1 MNRPAN
7 TRHLRWVVPP
17 LVVISAVLSACTS
30 ATPAG
35 SSASAGTNGAL
46 VGRAECDANKAAGPV
61 TFVSPFGFD
70 ASAGII
76 DVFAAQSLG
85 YFRDLCL
92 TTSFVTNS
100 RDATALVSA
109 GTATTTAVGSAAD
122 FLVAAA
128 NGSTVTAVAT
138 YGDVS
143 DYCIITQPQ
152 FTSLPM
158 LEGHTLGYH
167 FVPEAPDLEMLAAS
181 GADVSKIQMVNTP
194 DFDPNQVVQGK
205 LESVGC
211 YQSNEPLT
219 LKAEGARFN
228 EFTPSQFGVSGTY
241 NVQFFNTAFL
251 ARHYGA
257 ARDWMRADLHAFAYC
272 EVHQATCIAIEQRAA
287 DAAGAD
293 FVVSHEQQV
302 WALEA
307 SLSKDHTL
315 PGEGIGVESRA
326 EWLPEVN
333 EVQRFKLATDLPPLS
348 RVENT
353 TMVASLYN
361 GKDLIWP

>member
-1 MNRPAN
+1 MNRRVR
-7 TRHLRWVVPP
+7 TRQLHWVLSP
-17 LVVISAVLSACTS
+17 LLVLSAVLAACS
-30 ATPAG
+30 SSGPVG
-35 SSASAGTNGAL
+35 SSAQVGPNASL
-46 VGRAECDANKAAGPV
+46 VGQAECNANRAAGPV

-85 YFRDLCL
+85 YFKDLCL

-100 RDATALVSA
+100 HDGTALVSA
-109 GTATTTAVGSAAD
+109 GTATTTGTGSAAD
-122 FLVAAA
+122 FVVAAA
-128 NGSTVTAVAT
+128 STSNITAVAT
-138 YGDVS
+138 YGDIS

-194 DFDPNQVVQGK
+194 SFDPNQVVQGK
-205 LESVGC
+205 IDSVGC

-241 NVQFFNTAFL
+241 NVEFFNTTFL
-251 ARHYGA
+251 TEHYNA

-272 EVHQATCIAIEQRAA
+272 EVHQARCIAIEQHAA
-287 DAAGAD
+287 DAAGAE
-293 FVVSHEQQV
+293 FVVGHEQQV

-315 PGEGIGVESRA
+315 PGEGIGVQSQA

-333 EVQRFKLATDLPPLS
+333 EVQRFKLATSLPPLS
-348 RVENT
+348 KVENT
-353 TMVASLYN
+353 TLVASLYN